1 MIGPKMTLSL
11 MKKHRQKKT
20 EKKEKKEVLKTNILS
35 VSLGIILRE
44 SLTDHLMVGRA

>member
-1 MIGPKMTLSL
+1 MTLGL
-11 MKKHRQKKT
+11 MKKHRQKKQ
-20 EKKEKKEVLKTNILS
+20 KKKKEVLKTNILS